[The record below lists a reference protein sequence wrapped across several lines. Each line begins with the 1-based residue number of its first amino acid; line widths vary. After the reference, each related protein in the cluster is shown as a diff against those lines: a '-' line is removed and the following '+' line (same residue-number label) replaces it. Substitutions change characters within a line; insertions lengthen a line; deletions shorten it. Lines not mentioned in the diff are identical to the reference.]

1 MGRDN
6 WIVGR
11 EAAKDVVEGDDT
23 VEDSSG
29 FCTKGTHL
37 SEGSSDQTVSFCED
51 AVRAG
56 GNNPSVSATVL
67 VSTVGHEEYGN
78 VGKYIPNL

>member
-1 MGRDN
+1 M
-6 WIVGR
+6 
-11 EAAKDVVEGDDT
+11 VEGDDT

-29 FCTKGTHL
+29 FCAKGTHV

-56 GNNPSVSATVL
+56 GNNPSVSAAVF
-67 VSTVGHEEYGN
+67 VSTVGNKEYGI
-78 VGKYIPNL
+78 VGKYVTNS